1 MNSSNVSRSQLASVT
16 GVIGETLA
24 VRGISIARATS
35 PK

>member
-1 MNSSNVSRSQLASVT
+1 MNSSKVSRSQLASVT

-24 VRGISIARATS
+24 VLGMSMASATS